1 MNKEVK
7 MTRFEKRQEPGQSKK
22 RYLWFGFGNYGGQ
35 PTQQIGGGFIR
46 NPDMLEKKGGR
57 FSRTYFA
64 YIAGGVILLTL
75 LVMLVAW
82 AISLFAG

>member
-1 MNKEVK
+1 MNQEVE
-7 MTRFEKRQEPGQSKK
+7 MTKLEKGPESGQSKK

-35 PTQQIGGGFIR
+35 PTQQIGGGFVR

-57 FSRTYFA
+57 FSVTYFA

-82 AISLFAG
+82 AISLFA

>member
-1 MNKEVK
+1 
-7 MTRFEKRQEPGQSKK
+7 MTKFEKGQESGRSKK

-35 PTQQIGGGFIR
+35 PTQQIGGGYIR

-57 FSRTYFA
+57 FSATYFA
-64 YIAGGVILLTL
+64 YIVAGVILLTL
-75 LVMLVAW
+75 LAMLLAW